1 MNIIDEIKERE
12 KMYKKGKSDAISNES
27 AITKWGDVRRNSFLY
42 KTYVSIDYFKD
53 FMAKKFPD
61 LELVRIVSITTDYI
75 PMYQDAIWNNK
86 YKVEY
91 AMMSK
96 QSIEMLMEKEKGL
109 VFKDDKSYI
118 MVCQYSCYTKKNSKR
133 DELLTMCPIIILY
146 SCCYGD
152 EGRIREINKY
162 LLKEVTDAT
171 FPEKISL
178 YPEGTYDSDKKDR
191 TRFLLYANNP
201 VISQKSL
208 DNICMAMLRE
218 LNKEADKEI
227 SKEIFIYENIRKKLL
242 EGSVLNNDEWEVVL
256 EFLNN
261 EEDKIKNK
269 HTLLKRSLIKMEGK
283 K

>member
-1 MNIIDEIKERE
+1 MNIIEEIKERE

-27 AITKWGDVRRNSFLY
+27 AITKWGDVRRNSLLY

-53 FMAKKFPD
+53 FMTKKFPD
-61 LELVRIVSITTDYI
+61 LELVRIVSVITDYI

-91 AMMSK
+91 VMMSK
-96 QSIEMLMEKEKGL
+96 QSIDMLWEKEKGL

-118 MVCQYSCYTKKNSKR
+118 MVSWYTKENPKR

-146 SCCYGD
+146 SSSYAD
-152 EGRIREINKY
+152 EGRIREINNY

-178 YPEGTYDSDKKDR
+178 YPEGTYDSDKKDK

-218 LNKEADKEI
+218 LNKDADKGI

>member
-1 MNIIDEIKERE
+1 MNIIEEIKERE

-27 AITKWGDVRRNSFLY
+27 AITKWGDVRRNSLLY

-53 FMAKKFPD
+53 FMTKKFPD
-61 LELVRIVSITTDYI
+61 LELVRIVSVITDYI

-91 AMMSK
+91 VMMSK
-96 QSIEMLMEKEKGL
+96 QSIDMLWEKEKGL

-118 MVCQYSCYTKKNSKR
+118 MVSWYTKENPKR

-146 SCCYGD
+146 SSSYAD
-152 EGRIREINKY
+152 EGRIREINNY

-178 YPEGTYDSDKKDR
+178 YPEGTYDSDKKDK

-218 LNKEADKEI
+218 LNKDADKGI

-256 EFLNN
+256 KFLNS
-261 EEDKIKNK
+261 EEDRIRNK
-269 HTLLKRSLIKMEGK
+269 HTLLKRSLIKMVGMK
-283 K
+283 

>member
-1 MNIIDEIKERE
+1 MNIIEEIKERE

-27 AITKWGDVRRNSFLY
+27 AITKWGDVRRNSLLY

-53 FMAKKFPD
+53 FMTKKFPD
-61 LELVRIVSITTDYI
+61 LELVRIVSVITDYI

-91 AMMSK
+91 VMMSK
-96 QSIEMLMEKEKGL
+96 QSIDMLWEKEKGL

-118 MVCQYSCYTKKNSKR
+118 MVSWYTKENPKR

-146 SCCYGD
+146 SSSYAD
-152 EGRIREINKY
+152 EGRIREINNY

-178 YPEGTYDSDKKDR
+178 YPEGTYDSDKKDK

-218 LNKEADKEI
+218 LNKEADREI

>member
-1 MNIIDEIKERE
+1 MNIIEEIKERE
-12 KMYKKGKSDAISNES
+12 KMYKKGKSDAISDES

-53 FMAKKFPD
+53 FMKKKFPD

-75 PMYQDAIWNNK
+75 PIYQDAIWNNK
-86 YKVEY
+86 YRVEY

-96 QSIEMLMEKEKGL
+96 QSIDMLWEKEKGL

-118 MVCQYSCYTKKNSKR
+118 MVCQYSCYSKENLKR

-146 SCCYGD
+146 SDSYAD
-152 EGRIREINKY
+152 EGRIREINNY
-162 LLKEVTDAT
+162 LLKKVTDTT

-178 YPEGTYDSDKKDR
+178 YPEGTYDSDKKDK
-191 TRFLLYANNP
+191 TRFLLYANSP
-201 VISQKSL
+201 IISQKSL
-208 DNICMAMLRE
+208 DNICMSMLRE
-218 LNKEADKEI
+218 LHKDADKEI

-256 EFLNN
+256 RFLNN
-261 EEDKIKNK
+261 EEDRIRSK

>member
-1 MNIIDEIKERE
+1 
-12 KMYKKGKSDAISNES
+12 
-27 AITKWGDVRRNSFLY
+27 
-42 KTYVSIDYFKD
+42 
-53 FMAKKFPD
+53 
-61 LELVRIVSITTDYI
+61 
-75 PMYQDAIWNNK
+75 
-86 YKVEY
+86 
-91 AMMSK
+91 
-96 QSIEMLMEKEKGL
+96 
-109 VFKDDKSYI
+109 
-118 MVCQYSCYTKKNSKR
+118 
-133 DELLTMCPIIILY
+133 MCPIIILY